1 MNGTFESL
9 RLCRKD
15 VASAAFVVKT
25 IAQHRQRVC
34 AINAVE
40 LSTYWEA
47 LAEGAGAI
55 PALENIEL
63 CENLELSEWSE
74 AENHEVTRPRGPPG
88 ACSSFAQRRAQ
99 GAQVQ
104 TWGHERK
111 WMAKLGG
118 ALQCIMQLR
127 NGTTARCAVLTSATS
142 RRARWCVPAASA
154 GARQEWHSDRPKV
167 WAWAPTTLPRCLS
180 SGASVRTEVDKAV
193 IKQLRFSAAAHRAC
207 CADAARGWC
216 RMSERCRC
224 RSGQN

>member
-34 AINAVE
+34 AINAIE

-104 TWGHERK
+104 TWGNERK
-111 WMAKLGG
+111 STAKLGE
-118 ALQCIMQLR
+118 ARQRIMQLR
-127 NGTTARCAVLTSATS
+127 HDTTARCAVLTSVAFS
-142 RRARWCVPAASA
+142 RARWYVSCA
-154 GARQEWHSDRPKV
+154 
-167 WAWAPTTLPRCLS
+167 
-180 SGASVRTEVDKAV
+180 
-193 IKQLRFSAAAHRAC
+193 SAAALLCERGST
-207 CADAARGWC
+207 ARVT
-216 RMSERCRC
+216 
-224 RSGQN
+224 